1 VHRVR
6 ERDVDRI
13 DLAEAIVEL
22 FVRERLLETISL
34 RHFAPLGP
42 IVADNCDQFR
52 ITRVS
57 EGREN
62 RYLSDMPETH
72 YGVSD

>member
-1 VHRVR
+1 MHRVR
-6 ERDVDRI
+6 ERDVNRI
-13 DLAEAIVEL
+13 YLAEAIVEL

-42 IVADNCDQFR
+42 IVADNRDQFR

-62 RYLSDMPETH
+62 RYLSDMPEAND
-72 YGVSD
+72 GVPD